1 MRLSVSVYRLSGLMF
16 WLAFY
21 LASYLASRLFPFV
34 HAFRCHTR
42 RAASSGAGTVLR
54 SAACV
59 AVTGAA
65 LIACSPT
72 YDWRTVANDAQGYSV
87 DLPAKPSNDERQI
100 DIGGTPMK
108 MAMQIAEA
116 DHTVFAV
123 GSVTLPSD
131 DPQVQRAALE
141 FLRAGLARNLGAT
154 PDAHATQIPL
164 AAGGQVPGIEMTFS
178 GKAGANQE
186 PRTMHARLV
195 ARGRHVYQAAIIGS
209 KNPAPEQIDQFFQ
222 SFKLD

>member
-1 MRLSVSVYRLSGLMF
+1 MF
-16 WLAFY
+16 RS
-21 LASYLASRLFPFV
+21 ASYLASRLLSQLFPFV
-34 HAFRCHTR
+34 QARRHHAG
-42 RAASSGAGTVLR
+42 RAVPSRAGTMLR
-54 SAACV
+54 SATCV
-59 AVTGAA
+59 AVTSAA

-72 YDWRTVANDAQGYSV
+72 YDWRAVTNDAQGYSV

-123 GSVTLPSD
+123 GTVTLPND
-131 DPQVQRAALE
+131 DPQVQRAVLE

-154 PDAHATQIPL
+154 PDAHTTQIPL
-164 AAGGQVPGIEMTFS
+164 AAGGQVPGVEMTFS

-186 PRTMHARLV
+186 LRTMHARLV

-222 SFKLD
+222 SFKLE